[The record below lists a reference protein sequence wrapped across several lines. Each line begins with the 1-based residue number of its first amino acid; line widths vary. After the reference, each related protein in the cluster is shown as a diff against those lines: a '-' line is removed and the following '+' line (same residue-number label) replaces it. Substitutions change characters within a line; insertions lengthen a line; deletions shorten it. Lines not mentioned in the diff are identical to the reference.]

1 MIVIKNM
8 IIFKFEEV
16 NGINLTEENL
26 DKNSLNNT
34 IPILQNNKCVG
45 VVLRSKIKRD
55 KVIGKVIWITS
66 QMEGKPKKKFDDWE
80 IIWKDDKYI
89 LSAIIVK

>member
-1 MIVIKNM
+1 MMTVIKNM

-26 DKNSLNNT
+26 DRNSLNNT

-66 QMEGKPKKKFDDWE
+66 QMKGKPKKNLMIGKLF
-80 IIWKDDKYI
+80 
-89 LSAIIVK
+89 

>member
-8 IIFKFEEV
+8 IIFKFKEV
-16 NGINLTEENL
+16 NGINLTAENL

-66 QMEGKPKKKFDDWE
+66 QMKGKPKKNLMIGKLF
-80 IIWKDDKYI
+80 
-89 LSAIIVK
+89 

>member
-66 QMEGKPKKKFDDWE
+66 QMKGKPKKNLMIGKLF
-80 IIWKDDKYI
+80 
-89 LSAIIVK
+89 

>member
-45 VVLRSKIKRD
+45 MVLRSKIKRD

-66 QMEGKPKKKFDDWE
+66 QMKGKPKKNLMIGKLF
-80 IIWKDDKYI
+80 
-89 LSAIIVK
+89 